1 MANHR
6 VLLDAFADAR
16 RTWDDVITLQPD
28 VVAGSGNLREASLVE
43 LAHRVEAHQ
52 AAVDALVDALA
63 MEPAESRA
71 GRDRAMSASKK
82 MGGRSK

>member
-6 VLLDAFADAR
+6 VLLDAFAEAR

-28 VVAGSGNLREASLVE
+28 VVAGSGNFGEANLVE
-43 LAHRVEAHQ
+43 LEHRVEAHQ

-63 MEPAESRA
+63 SEPSDGER
-71 GRDRAMSASKK
+71 GDHAS
-82 MGGRSK
+82 